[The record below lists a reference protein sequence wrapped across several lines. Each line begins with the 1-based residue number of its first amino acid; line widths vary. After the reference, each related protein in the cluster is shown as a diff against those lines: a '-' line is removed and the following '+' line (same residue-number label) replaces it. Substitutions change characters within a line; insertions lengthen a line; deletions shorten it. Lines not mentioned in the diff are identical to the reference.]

1 MTVATVQTFD
11 ILGHEFDMDAL
22 NDIATHGCVA
32 GVSGFI
38 YSSELADVFDKHEE
52 DIWTF
57 LDEHAFDLGLNSGIQ
72 MVVDYVTKDDPFYT
86 MQEIK
91 EKAVW
96 MFVEL
101 FAVRL
106 LQRNGHPDWV

>member
-1 MTVATVQTFD
+1 MTTATMQTFD

-22 NDIATHGCVA
+22 HDIATHGCAA

-38 YSSELADVFDKHEE
+38 YSSELADVFDENE
-52 DIWTF
+52 DDIWSF
-57 LDEHAFDLGLNSGIQ
+57 LDEFAFDLGEKSGIQ
-72 MVVDYVTKDDPFYT
+72 MVINYVTKDDPFYT
-86 MQEIK
+86 MQDVK

-101 FAVRL
+101 FAVQL
-106 LQRNGHPDWV
+106 LQRNGHPDWA

>member
-22 NDIATHGCVA
+22 NDIANYGCAA

-38 YSSELADVFDKHEE
+38 YSSELADVFDENE
-52 DIWTF
+52 DDIWNF
-57 LDEHAFDLGLNSGIQ
+57 LDEFAFDLGEKSGIQ
-72 MVVDYVTKDDPFYT
+72 MVIDCITRDDPFYT
-86 MQEIK
+86 MQEVK

-101 FAVRL
+101 FAVQL
-106 LQRNGHPDWV
+106 LQRNGHPDWA